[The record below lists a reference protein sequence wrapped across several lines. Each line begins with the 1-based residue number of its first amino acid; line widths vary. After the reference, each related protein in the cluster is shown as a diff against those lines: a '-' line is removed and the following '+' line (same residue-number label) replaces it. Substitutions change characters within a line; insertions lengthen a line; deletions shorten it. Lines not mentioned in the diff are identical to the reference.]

1 MYRLTARD
9 LGIVA
14 ILLALGIVL
23 ALNAIT
29 AAVLWAALF
38 HQSDVNGGISENA
51 TQVLTGWGGGII
63 GVLGAYVGYKAGQS
77 NEGGAM
83 YEETPQAEEQAP
95 EEAPQEETL
104 PLEEPNREA
113 PSEEEIEAG
122 RVEEEAPAE

>member
-1 MYRLTARD
+1 MYRLTSRD

-38 HQSDVNGGISENA
+38 NKSDVNGGISENA
-51 TQVLTGWGGGII
+51 TQVIVGMSSGML

-77 NEGGAM
+77 NGGGAM
-83 YEETPQAEEQAP
+83 NEETPQTEEQAP
-95 EEAPQEETL
+95 EEAPAQEETL
-104 PLEEPNREA
+104 PLEEPATEA
-113 PSEEEIEAG
+113 PPEEETTEDAG
-122 RVEEEAPAE
+122 

>member
-1 MYRLTARD
+1 VYRLTSRD

-77 NEGGAM
+77 NGGGAM
-83 YEETPQAEEQAP
+83 NEETPQIETTEEPPA
-95 EEAPQEETL
+95 QEETL
-104 PLEEPNREA
+104 PLEEP
-113 PSEEEIEAG
+113 EEGADVLPGAG
-122 RVEEEAPAE
+122 DPEPAEEDAS